1 MISKITFIRV
11 PELIP
16 ATSNA
21 LTTPPIGVA
30 YLVGFVRAK
39 GYDVRIIDALGEGML
54 KYEPWEPFTELLLHG
69 LTIEDIIAKIDIL
82 FSKTICISNMFSQD
96 WPHTRTLIKKIK
108 EKYSES
114 IIILGGEHITAATE
128 FLLIECKSIDFA
140 VRGEGEETLVHLL
153 DALNSLSPIEEVEG
167 IGFINKQGEYIQT
180 KNRKRITTIDELPYP
195 AWDLVPLENYL
206 STGSGMGV
214 NKGRN
219 MPIIATR
226 GCPFACTFCSN
237 PSMWTQRWVAR
248 DPKKVVDEMEFWM
261 KTYHVNNFDF
271 YDLTAIIK
279 KEWILE
285 FCKELDKRGLQVT
298 WQLPSG
304 TRSEAIDE
312 EVTLWMKKTGCSNIV
327 YAPESGSERTLKRI
341 QKKVHLPHLLKSMKA
356 AVNAGIF
363 VKMNIVIGFPDDT
376 IKDIFETYMFLM
388 KCARIGVH
396 DVFIYSFTPYP
407 GSALFERLKKEGKIK
422 EMNDEYFYQL
432 TTYTKIT
439 DAISYTKYLT
449 SRQLKY
455 FKLIGMMLFYMC
467 ALGLHPLY
475 MVKVLKNL
483 KSGKAETRLDGII
496 KTIIQPSD
504 KHFSG
509 IIFLRNVKKIKGDA
523 T

>member
-1 MISKITFIRV
+1 MIYNKITFIRV

-16 ATSNA
+16 VTSNA
-21 LTTPPIGVA
+21 LTTPPIGLA
-30 YLVGFVRAK
+30 YLAGFVRAK
-39 GYDVRIIDALGEGML
+39 GYDVKIIDTLGEGML
-54 KYEPWEPFTELLLHG
+54 KYSSWEPCKNLLLHG
-69 LTIEDIIAKIDIL
+69 LPIEEIVAKIDPL

-108 EKYSES
+108 EKYPES
-114 IIILGGEHITAATE
+114 IIIIGGEHITAATE
-128 FLLIECKSIDFA
+128 FSLKECRDINFA
-140 VRGEGEETLVHLL
+140 VRGEGEETCISLL
-153 DALNSLSPIEEVEG
+153 DALNSVCTMKEVEG
-167 IGFINKQGEYIQT
+167 IGFINKQGEYVQT
-180 KNRKRITTIDELPYP
+180 KSRKRITAIDDLPYP

-237 PSMWTQRWVAR
+237 PSMWTQRWAAR
-248 DPKKVVDEMEFWM
+248 DPQKVVDEMEYLI
-261 KTYHVNNFDF
+261 KKYHVNNFDF

-285 FCKELDKRGLQVT
+285 FCKELEKRRLQVT

-312 EVTLWMKKTGCSNIV
+312 EVTFWMNKTGCSNIV

-356 AVNAGIF
+356 AVKTGMF
-363 VKMNIVIGFPDDT
+363 VKMNIVLGFPDDT

-388 KCARIGVH
+388 KCAWIGVH
-396 DVFIYSFTPYP
+396 DVFIYSFTPYT
-407 GSALFERLKKEGKIK
+407 GSVLFDHLKKEGIIK
-422 EMNDEYFYQL
+422 EINDEYFYQL
-432 TTYTKIT
+432 STYTKIN

-455 FKLIGMMLFYMC
+455 FKLVGMMWFYMF
-467 ALGLHPLY
+467 ALGFHPHY
-475 MVKVLKNL
+475 IVKCLKNL

-496 KTIIQPSD
+496 KTLVRLLTNT
-504 KHFSG
+504 FG
-509 IIFLRNVKKIKGDA
+509 VLFYLE